1 MKNIK
6 VVIIN
11 LSISNI
17 VSIER
22 AINKLGFYTLLSNDK
37 EDIEQADFLILP
49 GVGSFNFAMQKIND
63 LDLTAPIQSHVKK
76 NKPLLGICLGMQL
89 LYKKSYENNKE
100 TEGLGILDGEIVKIP
115 NKSNNIEI
123 KVPHIGWKNI
133 HLYNNNIFND
143 KIFKNYSMKNNFYF
157 VHSYY
162 VNNLDDTIAYAK
174 LEDIKIPAVIK
185 NKNIYGFQFH
195 PEKSGEDGLNLL
207 LNFFKQ

>member
-22 AINKLGFYTLLSNDK
+22 AINKLGFNTLLSNDK
-37 EDIEQADFLILP
+37 KHIEHADFLILP
-49 GVGSFNFAMQKIND
+49 GVGSFNFAMQKIKDLNLND
-63 LDLTAPIQSHVKK
+63 PIQNHAIKY
-76 NKPLLGICLGMQL
+76 KPLLGICLGMQL

-100 TEGLGILDGEIVKIP
+100 TEGLGILDGEVIKIP
-115 NKSNNIEI
+115 NQFNNKEI

-133 HLYNNNIFND
+133 HLLNNKNIDD
-143 KIFKNYSMKNNFYF
+143 KIFNNYSIKNNFYF

-162 VNNLDDTIAYAK
+162 LNNLDDTIAYVK

-185 NKNIYGFQFH
+185 NKNIYAFQFH
-195 PEKSGEDGLNLL
+195 PEKSGNDGINLL
-207 LNFFKQ
+207 LNFFK